1 MSHAR
6 LPPTLDMTTPRRR
19 VAGPV
24 VAAALLVIVASLI
37 LRGRQDD
44 TDIAAAAP
52 TTAESRSF
60 VQPAAPPRV
69 LPEAELLAALTTAC
83 AVAES
88 DAAEQELTQDE
99 EEDAFNKL
107 KASLSARLSVSSSAE
122 HLLLI
127 AMLED
132 DPVSS
137 AALLERAISRSPS
150 DPFLIW
156 HAVRIC
162 SEAGESAPCPLRTWE
177 QLLIAVDGEN
187 SESWIRIAA
196 NRYAERDYEPAL
208 DALRRAAAAA
218 ESRDYWTESVE
229 VIERSLAAGSDYA
242 FPERAGMAFGLAAAG
257 LPRYGD
263 YVKMCRAQS
272 ARSVDWAHA
281 CLAYGERL
289 ANRGKTDMN
298 QSIARTMQRLA
309 LEAMGEAEK
318 AAAVEQ
324 KYLARGQENSAY
336 FKNDYETV
344 ERLTISSPTLFSA
357 YLAKVRSEGETA
369 ARQYMSAEVKR
380 LLEVQPELACEQTEG
395 TLPK

>member
-1 MSHAR
+1 M
-6 LPPTLDMTTPRRR
+6 
-19 VAGPV
+19 
-24 VAAALLVIVASLI
+24 VAAALLVIVASFI
-37 LRGRQDD
+37 LRERQDH

-52 TTAESRSF
+52 TTAESPAV

-69 LPEAELLAALTTAC
+69 LPEEELLAALATAC

-88 DAAEQELTQDE
+88 DSAEQELTQDE
-99 EEDAFNKL
+99 AEDAFNKM
-107 KASLSARLSVSSSAE
+107 KSSLSARLSVSSSAE

-132 DPVSS
+132 DPVSRT
-137 AALLERAISRSPS
+137 ALLDQAISRSPS
-150 DPFLIW
+150 DPLLVW

-162 SEAGESAPCPLRTWE
+162 SESGESAPCLLRDWE
-177 QLLIAVDGEN
+177 QLLTAVDGEN

-196 NRYAERDYEPAL
+196 NRYAERNYEAAL

-263 YVKMCRAQS
+263 YTRMCRERSAQ
-272 ARSVDWAHA
+272 SVDWAHA

-289 ANRGKTDMN
+289 ASRGKTDMN
-298 QSIARTMQRLA
+298 QSIASALQRLA
-309 LEAMGEAEK
+309 LEALGEADK
-318 AAAVEQ
+318 AAAVQ
-324 KYLARGQENSAY
+324 NRYLARSQRNMAML
-336 FKNDYETV
+336 KNDYPTV
-344 ERLTISSPTLFSA
+344 ERLTVSSPTLFSA
-357 YLAKVRSEGETA
+357 YLARVRSEGESA

-380 LLEVQPELACEQTEG
+380 LLEVQPELACE
-395 TLPK
+395 